1 MSTVTTLVEQA
12 DALVSSLTPDQFA
25 AEADDQHTVVI
36 DLRESDERVASGSI
50 AHAVHVPRGLLEFR
64 ADPEN
69 AGHNPRLG
77 PHTRVLL
84 YCGDGSRSALAAA
97 SLHTLGYTNV
107 AQLQGGLRA
116 WDAARLPLVGRM
128 PSPY

>member
-36 DLRESDERVASGSI
+36 DLRESDERVATGSI
-50 AHAVHVPRGLLEFR
+50 AHALHVPRGLLEFR
-64 ADPEN
+64 SDPEN
-69 AGHNPRLG
+69 TGHDPRLG
-77 PHTRVLL
+77 RHTRVLL
-84 YCGDGSRSALAAA
+84 YCDDGSRSALAAA
-97 SLHTLGYTNV
+97 SLHALGYTDV
-107 AQLQGGLRA
+107 AHLRGGLRA